1 MAIATDLGYL
11 FIGFGTTE
19 LGVIVAGSVIEFLEA
34 RNSRRRE
41 VLETQCQA
49 IEIARILGDK
59 AWEARQ
65 EMHQAMIDARRQRS

>member
-11 FIGFGTTE
+11 FIGLGTTE

-41 VLETQCQA
+41 VLEAQFQA